1 METNEK
7 TLIVRNLTF
16 LSYLILIY
24 VYEVFKSVEINVNLL
39 SNLIL
44 KQGLRRIPRS
54 MLYI

>member
-24 VYEVFKSVEINVNLL
+24 VYEVFKSVEINGNLL